1 MTQPVLNAYC
11 LERQKRAFESQAKS
25 EAAGIDPKR
34 VEQNAIRILENY
46 AKSELADSEE
56 PRLAQTDL
64 INPDKQQSPSSR

>member
-11 LERQKRAFESQAKS
+11 LDRQKRAFESQAKS

-34 VEQNAIRILENY
+34 VAQNAIWILENWD
-46 AKSELADSEE
+46 KPERTDCEE
-56 PRLAQTDL
+56 PRFAQTDL